1 MDNELTQ
8 LGALIESDV
17 LDALGENSSDV
28 DSQEILIEDIADD
41 SDNESPIK
49 EDINENEETP
59 LEEKEAQTS
68 DLDTPISEDI
78 IDTPINLEQD
88 INSTSLSKFLG
99 ELLNNKT
106 IEITI
111 KIKE

>member
-8 LGALIESDV
+8 LDALIESDV
-17 LDALGENSSDV
+17 LDALGKNPTSV
-28 DSQEILIEDIADD
+28 DSEEILIEDIVDD
-41 SDNESPIK
+41 SNNEPPTK
-49 EDINENEETP
+49 EDSDKNKETH
-59 LEEKEAQTS
+59 LEEAQIS

-78 IDTPINLEQD
+78 IDTPINLEQN
-88 INSTSLSKFLG
+88 INATSLSKFLG